1 MAQKYIRIGGLASTA
16 SKNGLIPASPATI
29 WRKVKDGTF
38 PKPIKLG
45 DRITAW
51 RLDDI
56 EEWLAARH
64 GEVSK

>member
-1 MAQKYIRIGGLASTA
+1 MKYVRISQLTDIVPM
-16 SKNGLIPASPATI
+16 SKATI
-29 WRKVKDGTF
+29 WRKLKDGTF

>member
-1 MAQKYIRIGGLASTA
+1 MAQKYIRIGGLASTTGK
-16 SKNGLIPASPATI
+16 SGLLPASPATI

-38 PKPIKLG
+38 PKPVKLG

-56 EEWLAARH
+56 EAWLAARH
-64 GEVSK
+64 GAVCK